1 MRAVILILL
10 YVVCALVARAVVGPF
25 ESVRLAWD
33 RAASHGTNITFT
45 LKWGAVSNT
54 YPNSIDLG
62 TNTTTVFT
70 NLTAGYLYFVVVART
85 PDGLE
90 SDPSNVVA
98 LTNYP
103 AQPIRLRMVTN
114 TLQSVRLEGTRNGGL
129 NWQHLADVTNE
140 PAVILGGVKSMML
153 RARTQV
159 PPLP

>member
-1 MRAVILILL
+1 MRAILAILFAA
-10 YVVCALVARAVVGPF
+10 VTAGAVVGPF
-25 ESVRLAWD
+25 ESVKLAWD
-33 RAASHGTNITFT
+33 RHLSHGTNITFA
-45 LKWGAVSNT
+45 LKWGTVSNT

-62 TNTTTVFT
+62 TNTTTTFT

-114 TLQSVRLEGTRNGGL
+114 TLQTVRLEGTRNGGTD
-129 NWQHLADVTNE
+129 WQHLADVTNE
-140 PAVILGGVKSMML
+140 PAMILGGMRSMML
-153 RARTQV
+153 RASIIK